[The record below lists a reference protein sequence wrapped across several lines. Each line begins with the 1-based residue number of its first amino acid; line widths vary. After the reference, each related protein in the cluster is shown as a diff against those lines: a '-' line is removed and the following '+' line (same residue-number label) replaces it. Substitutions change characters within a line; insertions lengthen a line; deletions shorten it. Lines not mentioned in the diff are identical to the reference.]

1 MKISAQSLIFVLLA
15 SIMLSACNPIKN
27 LQKRESMTQL
37 RAVVNTY
44 RKLMRWGHYDQAV
57 QYLKSP
63 DGSNDEPDL
72 KDMSR
77 YKITNM
83 TIADQIV
90 SDTDTDAKVTAYIEF
105 YDIDTGRASSVRDEQ
120 LWWYDLE
127 EKRWFLG
134 TPMVEFSEAAN

>member
-1 MKISAQSLIFVLLA
+1 
-15 SIMLSACNPIKN
+15 
-27 LQKRESMTQL
+27 MTQL

-57 QYLKSP
+57 QYLKAR
-63 DGSNDEPDL
+63 DGLTSEPDL

-77 YKITNM
+77 YKVTSM

-90 SDTDTDAKVTAYIEF
+90 SDTDTDAKVTAYIEY
-105 YDIDTGRASSVRDEQ
+105 YDIDTGRASSFKDEQ

-134 TPMVEFSEAAN
+134 TPMVDFSESAN